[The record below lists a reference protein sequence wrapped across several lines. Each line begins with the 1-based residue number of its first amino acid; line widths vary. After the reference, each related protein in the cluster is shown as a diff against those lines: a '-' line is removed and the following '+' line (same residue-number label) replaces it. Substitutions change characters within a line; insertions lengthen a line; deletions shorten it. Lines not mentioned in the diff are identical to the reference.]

1 MRFGVPAAERPREAF
16 ATWGRKPGKGT
27 TPVREQRSSI
37 NITKNQIVFPAAAG
51 RAHACPNSQG
61 GRVILL
67 SVLGGSVLLAGIGIG
82 ASDSKTTTTTVP
94 EPERLLSGPTSLHGS
109 RRGRFSIS
117 LRGDSSP

>member
-1 MRFGVPAAERPREAF
+1 MGEEA
-16 ATWGRKPGKGT
+16 RQRDHI
-27 TPVREQRSSI
+27 VREQHSSI
-37 NITKNQIVFPAAAG
+37 TITKDQIVFPAAAG

-82 ASDSKTTTTTVP
+82 ASDSKTTATTVP